1 MLTSQGLRKE
11 FGQKVAVKDVTL
23 TVGAGELFGFLGPNG
38 AGKTTTIRMLAGLL
52 APTAGRVAIGEV
64 DLQKD
69 PQTAKRM
76 IGYVPD
82 RPLVYDKLTG
92 REYLQFMMELY
103 DVPQQEAESR
113 AAHYLEQF
121 ELLEAQ
127 DELTGS
133 YSLGMKQK
141 ISLIGQLI
149 HDPRVLLLDEPTVGL
164 DPKAARRLR
173 DVLREL
179 CDEGVAVL
187 ISTHLL
193 PIAELMCDR
202 VGIMDHGTIIADGTV
217 AELRSR
223 YHSDASLED
232 LFLQLTDGDGAKGDA
247 EP

>member
-1 MLTSQGLRKE
+1 MLTAQGLRRE
-11 FGQKVAVKDVTL
+11 FDHKVAVKDVSF
-23 TVGAGELFGFLGPNG
+23 TVGSGELFGFLGPNG
-38 AGKTTTIRMLAGLL
+38 AGKTTTIRMLTGLL
-52 APTAGRVAIGEV
+52 TPTAGRVVVGDV
-64 DLQKD
+64 DLHKD
-69 PQTAKRM
+69 PQAAKRM

-92 REYLQFMMELY
+92 REYLQFMTELY
-103 DVPQQEAESR
+103 DVPEQEASSR
-113 AAHYLEQF
+113 AGNYLRQF
-121 ELLEAQ
+121 ELTDAQ
-127 DELTGS
+127 DELVGS

-149 HDPRVLLLDEPTVGL
+149 HSPQVLLLDEPTVGL

-179 CDEGVAVL
+179 CDGGAAVL

-202 VGIMDHGTIIADGTV
+202 VGIMDRGTIIADGTV

-223 YHSDASLED
+223 YDSDASLED
-232 LFLQLTDGDGAKGDA
+232 LFLQLTDSDGAKGDSA
-247 EP
+247 P